1 MKEYLVIKNHDSKDG
16 VLTRGTKYTYNEV
29 IAQQLIKK
37 GFIVEIKTPVRR
49 EPIPT
54 ELLEQ
59 IGRKRSVAKLQEM
72 LIGEKRNVVIEAIN
86 KRIKEL

>member
-1 MKEYLVIKNHDSKDG
+1 MKEYLVIKNHDSDSG

-37 GFIVEIKTPVRR
+37 GFIVEIKKPVRR
-49 EPIPT
+49 EIIPN

-59 IGRKRSVAKLQEM
+59 IGRKRSITKLQEM

-86 KRIKEL
+86 NRIKEL

>member
-1 MKEYLVIKNHDSKDG
+1 MKEYLVIKNRDSKDG

-37 GFIVEIKTPVRR
+37 GFIVEIKKPVRR
-49 EPIPT
+49 EIIPN

-59 IGRKRSVAKLQEM
+59 IGRKRSITKLQEM
-72 LIGEKRNVVIEAIN
+72 LIGEKRKVVIEAIN
-86 KRIKEL
+86 NRIKEL

>member
-1 MKEYLVIKNHDSKDG
+1 MKEYLVIKNHDSDNG

-37 GFIVEIKTPVRR
+37 GFIVEIKKPVRR
-49 EPIPT
+49 EIIPN

-59 IGRKRSVAKLQEM
+59 IGRKRSITKLQEM
-72 LIGEKRNVVIEAIN
+72 LIGEKRKVVIDAIN
-86 KRIKEL
+86 NRIKEL

>member
-37 GFIVEIKTPVRR
+37 GFIVDIKTPVRR

-72 LIGEKRNVVIEAIN
+72 LIGEKRKVVIEAIN
-86 KRIKEL
+86 NRIKEL

>member
-37 GFIVEIKTPVRR
+37 GFIVEIKKPVRR
-49 EPIPT
+49 EIIPN

-59 IGRKRSVAKLQEM
+59 IGRKRSITKLQEM
-72 LIGEKRNVVIEAIN
+72 LIGEKRKVVIEAIN
-86 KRIKEL
+86 NRIKEL